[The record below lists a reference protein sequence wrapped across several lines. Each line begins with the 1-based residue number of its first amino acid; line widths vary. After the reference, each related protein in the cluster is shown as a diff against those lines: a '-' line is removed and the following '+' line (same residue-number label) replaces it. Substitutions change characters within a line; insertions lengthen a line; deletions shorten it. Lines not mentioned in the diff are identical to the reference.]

1 MKILFCDPVVNTPTS
16 IQYKYY
22 DGVFNQLPGTVL
34 YRKPFNNFKKVC
46 VELKFKPDLVVFG
59 LGWFNHKFYGKIEGL
74 EVPSVCVLFKP
85 QNDLKQKLSFC
96 KTNNIDRVLTP
107 VPAPEQYAQVTGC
120 KTVLF
125 PYGFDPEVF
134 RPRDLPKAY
143 DIGFTGALHED
154 KHYPPGAFTTSNLR
168 TRIGQLLTN
177 KQGVSVLWNSSDDR
191 PSRIP
196 SYEEYAKTINSSKM
210 WIATQAAF
218 GDVTPRFYEVLG
230 SGTLL
235 FCQKVPTAYR
245 HILKPGVNC
254 VEFKNDLSDFEEK
267 LDYYLSNP
275 EEVDKITSNAVK
287 DFAKYTWENRAKHL
301 LRIAEEL
308 I

>member
-1 MKILFCDPVVNTPTS
+1 MNILFCDPVVNTPTS
-16 IQYKYY
+16 MQYKYY
-22 DGVFNQLPGTVL
+22 DGVFDKLQGAVL

-46 VELKFKPDLVVFG
+46 VELRFKPDLVVFG

-96 KTNNIDRVLTP
+96 KINNIDTVLTP
-107 VPAPEQYAQVTGC
+107 VPASEQYAQLTGC

-134 RPRDLPKAY
+134 RPRDLPKTY

-154 KHYPPGAFTTSNLR
+154 KHYPPGAFVTSNLR
-168 TRIGQLLTN
+168 TRIGQLLAK

-245 HILKPGVNC
+245 HILKPGINC
-254 VEFKNDLSDFEEK
+254 VEFESDLSDFEEK

-275 EEVDKITSNAVK
+275 EEVDKITSNAVR

-301 LRIAEEL
+301 LRIAKEL
-308 I
+308 V